1 MTLKTT
7 LEETRSGHAVD
18 DNTSGPSVALLAAG
32 FLLTGVGTA
41 FLGPVLP
48 QIAHNWHITDAQS
61 GTLIAA
67 KFVGAFL
74 GGISVHRL
82 LRFSI
87 LAGLLLS
94 CLGFAGFALS
104 GSIVP
109 GAAGLFVSGYGV
121 GLAITGINIL
131 IGRRYVTHT
140 GSALSTLNFFWSLGA
155 VACGFLAAFTVPRFG
170 LRDPMLVFA
179 AMFLVTGLAGLL
191 LTSHRNGADSDADAS
206 EAARADRGVAQTFA
220 LPWRVHLHFMG
231 YLFLYGGLET
241 CMTVWL
247 TTYTLRFSEMRLLAG
262 QSAVV
267 LLWSAL
273 TAGRALASAAMRYVS
288 ETAIQRLGL
297 LCAAA
302 LIFAI
307 TTTRQSGL
315 LGLYSVLLGL
325 ALAPFFP
332 ATFGILM
339 RRRPSARQAG
349 TVLAVSGLG
358 AALFPWMMGVVSTHS
373 GSLRVAMAVPMALA
387 LLLLALSLVPV
398 EKRDERREIR
408 N

>member
-1 MTLKTT
+1 
-7 LEETRSGHAVD
+7 
-18 DNTSGPSVALLAAG
+18 
-32 FLLTGVGTA
+32 
-41 FLGPVLP
+41 
-48 QIAHNWHITDAQS
+48 
-61 GTLIAA
+61 LIAA

-87 LAGLLLS
+87 LGGLLLS

-104 GSIVP
+104 GSLVP
-109 GAAGLFVSGYGV
+109 GAVGLFVSGYGV

-179 AMFLVTGLAGLL
+179 GMFLATGLAGLV
-191 LTSHRNGADSDADAS
+191 LTSHRNGAAS
-206 EAARADRGVAQTFA
+206 EPDTNTAIGLAPEGARSFV

-273 TAGRALASAAMRYVS
+273 TVGRALASAAMRYVS

-297 LCAAA
+297 LCAAV

-358 AALFPWMMGVVSTHS
+358 AALFPWMMGEVSTLS
-373 GSLRVAMAVPMALA
+373 GSLRVAMIVPMALA
-387 LLLLALSLVPV
+387 VLLLTLSLVRV
-398 EKRDERREIR
+398 QGIEDRG
-408 N
+408 

>member
-7 LEETRSGHAVD
+7 LEETRSGHAALANAID
-18 DNTSGPSVALLAAG
+18 DNTSGPSVALLAVG
-32 FLLTGVGTA
+32 FLLTGIGTA
-41 FLGPVLP
+41 FLGPILP

-87 LAGLLLS
+87 LGGLLLS

-104 GSIVP
+104 ASLVP

-179 AMFLVTGLAGLL
+179 AMFLVTGLAGLV
-191 LTSHRNGADSDADAS
+191 LTSHRSGAASDPGVRAQPNPPAS
-206 EAARADRGVAQTFA
+206 TVV

-273 TAGRALASAAMRYVS
+273 TVGRALASAAMRYVS

-297 LCAAA
+297 LGAAV

-358 AALFPWMMGVVSTHS
+358 AALFPWMMGEVSTHT

-387 LLLLALSLVPV
+387 LLLLALSLVRV
-398 EKRDERREIR
+398 QGIEDGG
-408 N
+408 